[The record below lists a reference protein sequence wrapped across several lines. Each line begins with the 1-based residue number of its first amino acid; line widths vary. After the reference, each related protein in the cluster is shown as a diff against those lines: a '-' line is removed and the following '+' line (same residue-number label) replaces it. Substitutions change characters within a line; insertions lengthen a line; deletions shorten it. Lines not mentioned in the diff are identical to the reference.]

1 MIDQNDTD
9 CELNVSIGE
18 MLFHFSSN
26 YSAIFYI
33 FSFARKGQESTNCC
47 SARALNHRSGRQ
59 ELEYQ
64 SIIPFGI
71 NCYFRPKLTRKD

>member
-33 FSFARKGQESTNCC
+33 FSFSCKARKVQTVALADTQS
-47 SARALNHRSGRQ
+47 SKRAARAGI
-59 ELEYQ
+59 
-64 SIIPFGI
+64 SIHYPVR
-71 NCYFRPKLTRKD
+71 Y

>member
-33 FSFARKGQESTNCC
+33 FFVLSQRPGDYKLLLCPSTQ
-47 SARALNHRSGRQ
+47 SSKRAARAAI
-59 ELEYQ
+59 
-64 SIIPFGI
+64 SIHYPVR
-71 NCYFRPKLTRKD
+71 Y